1 VSVTD
6 WETVIG
12 LEVHCELAT
21 ETKMFC
27 GCRNDF
33 GASPNTNVCPVCLG
47 LPGSLPVLNERAVEF
62 ALRVGEALHCAV
74 PEASIFHRKNYFY
87 PDMPKNYQVSQY
99 DEPICG
105 NGWLEVPGPDGTV
118 RRIGIERA
126 HLEEDAGKTSH
137 VGGGGGGRVHGAD
150 HSLVD
155 YNRAGVPLLEIVS
168 KPDLRSP
175 EEARTYVAELRG
187 VLEAIGVSDVKM
199 EEGSLRVDANISLR
213 PGGTEKLGTRTEIKN
228 MNSLRSLGRALE
240 YEAERQA
247 EVLESGDA
255 IKQETRHW
263 EEEAGR
269 THSLRSK
276 EESHDY
282 RYFPEPDLVPVQP
295 SAEWRDRVRAA
306 MPELPAARKVRLID
320 AWGISETDA
329 GVLVSTPGLADYAE
343 SAVAAA
349 AAARAAGSAESTGS
363 ADIVGTTGRDVT
375 NWVTGDLM
383 AHLKETG
390 ATPADL
396 ALPPAGL
403 AELVKLVGDGTLSR
417 PLAKEVLAAALAGE
431 ADGSPAAIVSARGL
445 AQVSDE
451 GALASAVQA
460 VLAAHP
466 AEVDRYRSG
475 EDKDRKKLRGFFM
488 GKVMAEMKGRGNPQV
503 LNRLLDEALPT
514 N

>member
-1 VSVTD
+1 VSTD

-21 ETKMFC
+21 ATKLFC
-27 GCRNDF
+27 GCPNDF
-33 GASPNTNVCPVCLG
+33 GAEPNTYVCPVCLG

-62 ALRVGEALHCAV
+62 ALRVGEALHCNV
-74 PEASIFHRKNYFY
+74 PEESIFHRKNYFY

-105 NGWLEVPGPDGTV
+105 NGWLAVGDK
-118 RRIGIERA
+118 RIGIERA
-126 HLEEDAGKTSH
+126 HLEEDAGKNSH
-137 VGGGGGGRVHGAD
+137 VGSTAGGRVHGAD

-168 KPDLRSP
+168 KPDLRSS
-175 EEARTYVAELRG
+175 EEARSYVAELRG

-213 PGGTEKLGTRTEIKN
+213 PSGSEKLGTRTEIKN
-228 MNSLRSLGRALE
+228 MNSLRSLARALE
-240 YEAERQA
+240 YEAGRQA
-247 EVLESGDA
+247 EVLEAGDA
-255 IKQETRHW
+255 VIQETRHW
-263 EEEAGR
+263 DEEAGR
-269 THSLRSK
+269 TYSLRSK

-282 RYFPEPDLVPVQP
+282 RYFPEPDLVPVAP
-295 SAEWRDRVRAA
+295 SPEWREQVRAA
-306 MPELPAARKVRLID
+306 MPELPSARRARLMD
-320 AWGISETDA
+320 AWGISDTDA

-343 SAVAAA
+343 AAMA
-349 AAARAAGSAESTGS
+349 SGEPAS
-363 ADIVGTTGRDVT
+363 GRDVA

-390 ATPADL
+390 TAPAAL
-396 ALPPAGL
+396 ALAPQGL

-431 ADGSPAAIVSARGL
+431 GDGSPAAIVAARGL

-451 GALASAVQA
+451 GALAAAVGA
-460 VLAAHP
+460 VLDAHP
-466 AEVDRYRSG
+466 AEVERYRTG

-503 LNRLLDEALPT
+503 LNRLLDEALA
-514 N
+514 NA

>member
-1 VSVTD
+1 MSSTE

-33 GASPNTNVCPVCLG
+33 GAEPNTYVCPVCLG
-47 LPGSLPVLNERAVEF
+47 LPGSLPVLNQRAVEF
-62 ALRVGEALHCAV
+62 ALRVGEALHCEV
-74 PEASIFHRKNYFY
+74 PEESIFHRKNYFY

-99 DEPICG
+99 DLPICG
-105 NGWLEVPGPDGTV
+105 NGWLMVPLPDGTAK
-118 RRIGIERA
+118 RIGIERA

-137 VGGGGGGRVHGAD
+137 VGGGGGRVHGAD

-168 KPDLRSP
+168 KPDIRSA
-175 EEARTYVAELRG
+175 EEARAYVAELRS

-213 PGGTEKLGTRTEIKN
+213 RAGTEKLGTRTEIKN
-228 MNSLRSLGRALE
+228 MNSLRSLARALE

-247 EVLESGDA
+247 MVLESGDA
-255 IKQETRHW
+255 VMQETRHW
-263 EEEAGR
+263 DEEAGR

-282 RYFPEPDLVPVQP
+282 RYFPEPDLVPVTP
-295 SAEWRDRVRAA
+295 SAEWRERVRRA
-306 MPELPAARKVRLID
+306 MPELPSARKARLME
-320 AWGISETDA
+320 AWGISEVDA
-329 GVLVSTPGLADYAE
+329 GVLVGTPGLADYAE
-343 SAVAAA
+343 AAVEALPGGAASAN
-349 AAARAAGSAESTGS
+349 GSGNGRGRGASP
-363 ADIVGTTGRDVT
+363 RDVA

-383 AHLKETG
+383 AHLNETG
-390 ATPADL
+390 AAPSELTLRPD
-396 ALPPAGL
+396 GL
-403 AELVKLVGDGTLSR
+403 AELVKLIGDGTLSR

-431 ADGSPAAIVSARGL
+431 NGGSPAAIVAARGL

-451 GALASAVQA
+451 SALAAAVHA
-460 VLAAHP
+460 VLDAHAA
-466 AEVDRYRSG
+466 ELDRYRTG

-503 LNRLLDEALPT
+503 LNRLLDEALAGEP
-514 N
+514 

>member
-1 VSVTD
+1 MSMTD

-27 GCRNDF
+27 GCPNDF
-33 GASPNTNVCPVCLG
+33 GAEPNTNVCPVCLG

-99 DEPICG
+99 EEPICG
-105 NGWLEVPGPDGTV
+105 NGWLMVPGPDGTA

-137 VGGGGGGRVHGAD
+137 VGAGAGGRVHGAD

-175 EEARTYVAELRG
+175 EEARAYVAELRG

-213 PGGTEKLGTRTEIKN
+213 PAGAEKLGTRSEIKN
-228 MNSLRSLGRALE
+228 MNSLRSLARALE
-240 YEAERQA
+240 YEVERHA
-247 EVLESGDA
+247 EVLGSGEA
-255 IKQETRHW
+255 VIQETRHW
-263 EEEAGR
+263 DEEAGR

-282 RYFPEPDLVPVQP
+282 RYFPEPDLVPVAP
-295 SAEWRDRVRAA
+295 SAEWRDQVRAG
-306 MPELPAARKVRLID
+306 MPELPAARKTRLID

-349 AAARAAGSAESTGS
+349 SGSAGAAGAMG
-363 ADIVGTTGRDVT
+363 AMGRDVT

-383 AHLKETG
+383 AYLKETG
-390 ATPADL
+390 AAPSEL

-403 AELVKLVGDGTLSR
+403 AELVKLVSDGTLSR
-417 PLAKEVLAAALAGE
+417 SLAKEVLAAALAGE
-431 ADGSPAAIVSARGL
+431 GDGSPAAIVATRGL

-451 GALASAVQA
+451 SALAAAVQA
-460 VLAAHP
+460 VLDAHP
-466 AEVDRYRSG
+466 AEVDRYRIG
-475 EDKDRKKLRGFFM
+475 EEKDRKKLRGFFM

-514 N
+514 SP